1 VDSRIMCCS
10 IISSCQSAATSKMAK
25 RASGYKSDSCKQCSN
40 KYRILPSPL
49 YRQYTTDWSFY
60 QKKPTRTSPVL

>member
-1 VDSRIMCCS
+1 
-10 IISSCQSAATSKMAK
+10 MAK